1 MSFYLLFI
9 NWTLFLVHYKE
20 NKRNELYT
28 KTSEFYQILTYS
40 SSFLDFWKQ
49 LWKQLFE
56 DVLQN
61 KCSQK
66 FGKIHEKTPGASLF
80 FNKVAG
86 LRPAILL
93 KRRLWHRCFPMNFAK
108 FLRTPFFYRTPP
120 VAASA
125 TGIFHKLVSY
135 EKLVSYMSNAKWHSF
150 RSTLVMQLDY

>member
-1 MSFYLLFI
+1 M
-9 NWTLFLVHYKE
+9 
-20 NKRNELYT
+20 YT

-56 DVLQN
+56 DILQN

-66 FGKIHEKTPGASLF
+66 LGKIHEKTSG
-80 FNKVAG
+80 NKAAG

-93 KRRLWHRCFPMNFAK
+93 KRRLSHRCFPMNFAK
-108 FLRTPFFYRTPP
+108 FLRTPFFYRTTPL
-120 VAASA
+120 AASA